1 MSFDRISGALALG
14 LSLALAAN
22 GANAQ
27 QMLDGPGLKAPGSIS
42 YDAEGVPTIL
52 ANNDFDAAWLLGYSH
67 ASQRFFQMDF
77 TRRGASGTAG
87 ELVGAPA
94 LANDVQIRTLGL
106 RRAAWATYVALGDE
120 MRGQLQS
127 YANGVNAWLA
137 SNPLPPEY
145 AGLELTRAAPWTP
158 VDSLVIGKI
167 LAFQLSFDLDIQTTL
182 ELAGYQ
188 AAGQA
193 AGFDG
198 TALYFADTHRVAPP
212 DNRVSIPGFLGV
224 TGSDSNKALN
234 TNQDKRLTSQ
244 IPTIDPNV
252 VRLAQSYRDKIKD
265 HPLIGPTLSFREGR
279 GASNWWV
286 VGGQHTASGRPIMAN
301 DPHLALNTPAT
312 FVETHI
318 ISKDA
323 RFANEMNVVGASVPG
338 TPTNILGCTNDF
350 CWGLTTN
357 PLDVTDVYQERFR
370 LNTYGLPSHTIYQ
383 GNLEPV
389 VLVFQSYFLNQVG
402 DGVSDNLARANNI
415 GYLNGAATVLIPR
428 RNFGPVLQI
437 DTETST
443 GISAQYTGWGATFEL
458 EAFRRVSRAQNLA
471 EFREALTFFDV
482 GSQNFVYADKAG
494 NIAYYTTAEAPIRD
508 DLQNLLAPD
517 GGIPPFLIRDGSGT
531 LRHEWLPVS
540 NPQLNQALPYEVLS
554 LDEMP
559 QVVNPASGYIAN
571 ANNDPVGNTL
581 DNNALN
587 QLRPGGGLYYLEK
600 GYSAYRMGRID
611 RLLQSRIA
619 AGTPITRADLKEQQ
633 ANNQPL
639 DAELLTPFIL
649 TAGSNALSPGAWSQ
663 LAGLGADP
671 GVQAALVRLAE
682 WDFSTPTGIQAGF
695 DPGDNPNNLPQPS
708 SGEITNS
715 TAATIYAGWRTKAIN
730 NILDA
735 TLSRVGL
742 GGALPGSEESNRAL
756 KNLLDNF
763 ATSGGVGASG
773 LNFFAV
779 PGAPDAASARDFL
792 LLKSLKDALD
802 MYASADFA
810 AAFGGSTDINDYRW
824 GLLHRIVFDH
834 PLGGALN
841 IPGPNPFPF
850 RDVSENLPG
859 LARPGGYEVVDASS
873 HSLRADGVNEF
884 MFGSGP
890 NRRFIGEMTDVPVYE
905 QILPGGQSGV
915 ITDGPL
921 YVSQLSRWLTNNYK
935 GLVIDESASVAG
947 SVRRQDFTP
956 R

>member
-1 MSFDRISGALALG
+1 MRIKSFPRALIALGVSIALA
-14 LSLALAAN
+14 SSSAV
-22 GANAQ
+22 AQ
-27 QMLDGPGLKAPGSIS
+27 QTLEGPGLMQPGSIS

-52 ANNDFDAAWLLGYSH
+52 AANDFDAAWLMGYSQ
-67 ASQRFFQMDF
+67 ASQRFFQMDI
-77 TRRGASGTAG
+77 TRRAGSGTAG

-94 LANDVQIRTLGL
+94 LADDVQIRTLGL
-106 RRAAWATYVALGDE
+106 RRAAWATYVALDDE
-120 MRGQLQS
+120 LRGVLQS
-127 YANGVNAWLA
+127 YAHGVNAWLA
-137 SNPLPPEY
+137 TNPLPPEY
-145 AGLELTRAAPWTP
+145 TGLELSRAAPWTP

-188 AAGQA
+188 SAGQA
-193 AGFDG
+193 VGFDG
-198 TALYFADTHRVAPP
+198 TALYFEDTHRTAPP
-212 DNRVSIPGFLGV
+212 DDRVSIPGFAAKAGV
-224 TGSDSNKALN
+224 RQIKA
-234 TNQDKRLTSQ
+234 KSLTEQ
-244 IPTIDPNV
+244 VATIEPAV
-252 VRLAQSYRDKIKD
+252 VRLAEQYRDAIKD
-265 HPLIGPTLSFREGR
+265 HPLIGPTLKFREGR
-279 GASNWWV
+279 GGSNWWI
-286 VGGQHTASGRPIMAN
+286 VGGQNTASGRPILAN

-312 FVETHI
+312 FIESHI
-318 ISKDA
+318 ISKDP

-338 TPTNILGCTNDF
+338 TPANILGCTSDF
-350 CWGLTTN
+350 CWGLTVN
-357 PLDVTDVYQERFR
+357 PMDVTDVYQEQLR

-389 VLVFQSYFLNQVG
+389 VLVFQSYFLNQIG
-402 DGVSDNLARANNI
+402 DGETDNLARANNI
-415 GYLNGAATVLIPR
+415 GYTNGAATILVPR
-428 RNFGPVLQI
+428 RNFGPILSI
-437 DTETST
+437 DAATST
-443 GISAQYTGWGATFEL
+443 GLSAQYTGWGATFEL
-458 EAFRRVSRAQNLA
+458 EAFRQISRAQNLDD
-471 EFREALTFFDV
+471 FREALTFFDV
-482 GSQNFVYADKAG
+482 GSQNFGYADKSG
-494 NIAYYTTAEAPIRD
+494 NIAYFTTAEAPIRD
-508 DLQNLLAPD
+508 DLQNLLTAD

-540 NPQLNQALPYEVLS
+540 NPQPNQALPYEILPPA
-554 LDEMP
+554 EMP
-559 QVVNPASGYIAN
+559 FVINPASGYIAN
-571 ANNDPVGNTL
+571 ANNDPIGNSL
-581 DNNALN
+581 DNNSLN

-600 GYSAYRMGRID
+600 GYSAYRIGRID
-611 RLLQSRIA
+611 RVLQSRIA
-619 AGTPITRADLKEQQ
+619 AGQDITTADMKQLQ

-639 DAELLTPFIL
+639 DAELLTPYIL
-649 TAGSNALSPGAWSQ
+649 AAASTALSPGAWPD
-663 LAGLGADP
+663 LAAMAADP

-682 WDFSTPTGIQAGF
+682 WDFSTPTGIPQGF
-695 DPGDNPNNLPQPS
+695 DPGENPNNLQPPTAA
-708 SGEITNS
+708 EITNS
-715 TAATIYAGWRTKAIN
+715 TAATVYAGWRGKAIKN
-730 NILDA
+730 VLDA
-735 TLSRVGL
+735 TLTQVGL
-742 GGALPGSEESNRAL
+742 GGALPGNEESNRAL

-763 ATSGGVGASG
+763 ATNSGVGASG
-773 LNFFAV
+773 LNFFNV

-802 MYASADFA
+802 MYASSDFD
-810 AAFGGSTDINDYRW
+810 AAFAGSTDINDYRW

-850 RDVSENLPG
+850 VDVGPGLPG

-890 NRRFIGEMTDVPVYE
+890 NRRFIGEMTDVPTYE

-935 GLVIDESASVAG
+935 TLVLEEDDSVAS